1 MTDVEVPLAGGDV
14 TVGVVRV
21 GDTVRR
27 PRQEQSAFVAAYLR
41 HLEAAGFDGAPRYL
55 GTDERGRDIL
65 DFLPGEVPGTPP
77 EAWSATDEALAELG
91 RLVRRLHEA
100 SQGWVPDPGLEWFG
114 RGAREALP
122 DELKDPTPAELVSH
136 ADITPQ
142 NVVFRD
148 GLPVALVDFD
158 MARPGTRVMEL
169 LNTAMWWAPLQHP
182 DDRAPAHLD
191 VDVPKRLRLFLDAYG
206 ATPDQRAQLL
216 ETADRAWKRSWLLMK
231 RSAQERG
238 GGWARMWAEGAGD
251 KIARRRLWL
260 RFERES
266 LEQALR

>member
-1 MTDVEVPLAGGDV
+1 MPLAGGDV

-27 PRQEQSAFVAAYLR
+27 PRQEQSAFVAAYLG
-41 HLEAAGFDGAPRYL
+41 HLERAGFAGAPRFL
-55 GTDERGRDIL
+55 GVDERGRDVL
-65 DFLPGEVPGTPP
+65 DFVEGDVPGTPP

-100 SQGWVPDPGLEWFG
+100 SAGWVPDPGLEWFG
-114 RGAREALP
+114 RAAREALP
-122 DELKDPTPAELVSH
+122 PELRDATPPELVSH

-158 MARPGTRVMEL
+158 MARPVTRVMEL
-169 LNTAMWWAPLQHP
+169 LNTAMWWVPLQHP

-191 VDVPKRLRLFLDAYG
+191 ADVPARLRLFLDAYG
-206 ATPDQRAQLL
+206 ATPAQRHELL
-216 ETADRAWKRSWLLMK
+216 EVADRAWKRSWLLM
-231 RSAQERG
+231 RSNAEQRG

-251 KIARRRLWL
+251 RIARRRLWL

-266 LEQALR
+266 LDEALR